1 MVIGM
6 LASYRYLFDVHPSRV
21 QEDREQA
28 LDDFRTGNSYS
39 ALVDIYDSQSFS
51 VMLAPTLVKVCSSQ
65 SCTLTFNHKVF
76 LFSFFFSMA

>member
-39 ALVDIYDSQSFS
+39 ALVDIYDSQSFFCDVGTHLGKGVFLS
-51 VMLAPTLVKVCSSQ
+51 VMYIDFQSQ
-65 SCTLTFNHKVF
+65 SVSLQ
-76 LFSFFFSMA
+76 FFFSMA